1 MLLYM
6 KNGMKI
12 KNYLVFPFHAFK
24 TYFIE
29 LTATEPMDHESLVMS
44 QAMYADDDDSI

>member
-1 MLLYM
+1 
-6 KNGMKI
+6 MKI
-12 KNYLVFPFHAFK
+12 KNYLVFPFHGFK

>member
-6 KNGMKI
+6 RNGMKI
-12 KNYLVFPFHAFK
+12 KNYWVFLFLAFRS
-24 TYFIE
+24 YFIE